1 MSLSI
6 QFQNSRFEPNS
17 TLWVAFRERIN
28 KRKAMPMTEL
38 PIIRSFRDELDVEIK
53 FYEWPVANPKAVIQ
67 IAHGLGEHAR
77 RYDQMAALL
86 NRAGFSVYAD
96 DHRGHGQTGLM
107 QIANKQTKRLG
118 SLGVGGMDATFKQV
132 AKFSKLI
139 KSENPGKPL
148 VILGHSWGS
157 FIAQKIINK
166 NSDLYDAVVLS
177 GSALTMPGYL
187 ATGDFNKVWKK
198 LPGSTGYEWL
208 SREVEVQ
215 KKFVDDP
222 LTFLAAAMQVFGISN
237 SLKLFGKPSKKVR
250 SDLPILVQVGE
261 ADPIGGE
268 FSNKALVEAYRKN
281 SGSQDIELFV
291 YHDARHEIYNELNKE
306 EIIQDLIDWIN
317 LRIR

>member
-1 MSLSI
+1 
-6 QFQNSRFEPNS
+6 
-17 TLWVAFRERIN
+17 
-28 KRKAMPMTEL
+28 MTRL
-38 PIIRSFRDELDVEIK
+38 PIQRSFKDHSGVEIF
-53 FYEWPVANPKAVIQ
+53 FYEWPVANPKAIIQ

-77 RYDQMAALL
+77 RYDQMAAVL

-96 DHRGHGQTGLM
+96 DHRGHGQTGLG
-107 QIANKQTKRLG
+107 QVASKQTKKLG
-118 SLGVGGMDATFKQV
+118 NLGPGGMDAAYKQV
-132 AKFSKLI
+132 ADFSNLI
-139 KSENPGKPL
+139 KKENPGKPIVL
-148 VILGHSWGS
+148 IGHSWGS

-166 NSDLYDAVVLS
+166 QSDMHDAVVLS

-208 SREVEVQ
+208 SRDIEVQ

-222 LTFLAAAMQVFGISN
+222 LTFLAAAMQVLGVKN
-237 SLKLFGKPSKKVR
+237 SLKMLGKPSKTVR

-268 FSNKALVEAYRKN
+268 YSNKALVEAYRKN
-281 SGSQDIELFV
+281 SGIQDIELFV
-291 YHDARHEIYNELNKE
+291 YHEARHEIYNELNKD

-317 LRIR
+317 LRIS

>member
-1 MSLSI
+1 MS
-6 QFQNSRFEPNS
+6 
-17 TLWVAFRERIN
+17 
-28 KRKAMPMTEL
+28 MTQL
-38 PIIRSFRDELDVEIK
+38 PIQRSFKDDFGVEII
-53 FYEWPVANPKAVIQ
+53 FYEWPVANPKGIIQ

-77 RYDQMAALL
+77 RYDQMAAVL

-96 DHRGHGQTGLM
+96 DHRGHGQTGLG
-107 QIANKQTKRLG
+107 QVASKQTKKLG
-118 SLGVGGMDATFKQV
+118 NLGTGGMDAAYKQV
-132 AKFSKLI
+132 ADFSKLI
-139 KSENPGKPL
+139 KKENPGKRIVL
-148 VILGHSWGS
+148 IGHSWGS

-166 NSDLYDAVVLS
+166 QSDMYDAVVFS

-208 SREVEVQ
+208 SRDIEVQ

-222 LTFLAAAMQVFGISN
+222 LTFLAAAMQVLGVKN
-237 SLKLFGKPSKKVR
+237 SLKMLGKPSKTVR

-268 FSNKALVEAYRKN
+268 YSNKALVEAYRKN
-281 SGSQDIELFV
+281 SGIQDIELFV
-291 YHDARHEIYNELNKE
+291 YHEARHEIYNELNKD

-317 LRIR
+317 LRIT